1 MFIELE
7 FMRSFLED
15 QLFESVKEKLNDV
28 HGKINNLIWREGY
41 QTIMSTLFD
50 EITKG
55 NFSNAENFSH
65 VIMPLGKNKVSY
77 QLANDIR
84 GTNFDILQ
92 HNKGLRGLVGN
103 VAENTIFW
111 ATHIDRY

>member
-84 GTNFDILQ
+84 GTNFDISSTIRGYG
-92 HNKGLRGLVGN
+92 GLWVSPTR
-103 VAENTIFW
+103 IPFFW